1 VEQRQL
7 AVSAAHAYFFHA
19 KQDLIVPRD
28 RRSADVSLDQQT
40 LLEIQRD
47 SAH

>member
-7 AVSAAHAYFFHA
+7 AVSAAHAYFLHA
-19 KQDLIVPRD
+19 KQDLIVLGD